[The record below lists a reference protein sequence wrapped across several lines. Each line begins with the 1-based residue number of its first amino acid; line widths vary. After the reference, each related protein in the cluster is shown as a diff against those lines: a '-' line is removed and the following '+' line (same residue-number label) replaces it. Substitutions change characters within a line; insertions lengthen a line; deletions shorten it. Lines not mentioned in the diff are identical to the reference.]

1 MDGSTLSPFSF
12 HTLIYKGSCQ
22 HQRLR
27 KYDEDGNITNVKE
40 VLGGHGFVTGA
51 SVIRKDKTIA
61 KITGFNGEF
70 VLLSTKDGPLKT
82 SYKSFLNH
90 EWGTFKAKN
99 AVEFLTDLEKIS
111 FMKSEKGKIEY
122 IKAAIQCE
130 VWTMARQETGLHWL
144 QMSTKPKNVIVGP
157 TDIAK
162 GKLRLYPCTW
172 QVVQKAKGAS
182 PSANVVLGEY
192 LQGFE
197 FSLAPVWFNET
208 DAVGIPFWHVS
219 SSHDP
224 SMANMVLKDTGKVTP
239 WTGNPADMKIKIPFM
254 TNTTALAAG
263 TVLCIYKEKPNKTAP
278 ALEAL
283 APVPKR
289 LKGKHAE

>member
-1 MDGSTLSPFSF
+1 
-12 HTLIYKGSCQ
+12 
-22 HQRLR
+22 
-27 KYDEDGNITNVKE
+27 
-40 VLGGHGFVTGA
+40 
-51 SVIRKDKTIA
+51 
-61 KITGFNGEF
+61 
-70 VLLSTKDGPLKT
+70 
-82 SYKSFLNH
+82 
-90 EWGTFKAKN
+90 
-99 AVEFLTDLEKIS
+99 
-111 FMKSEKGKIEY
+111 MKSEKGKIEY

-219 SSHDP
+219 SSH
-224 SMANMVLKDTGKVTP
+224 P
-239 WTGNPADMKIKIPFM
+239 WCS
-254 TNTTALAAG
+254 TAQ
-263 TVLCIYKEKPNKTAP
+263 TH
-278 ALEAL
+278 
-283 APVPKR
+283 R
-289 LKGKHAE
+289 

>member
-1 MDGSTLSPFSF
+1 MALSP
-12 HTLIYKGSCQ
+12 
-22 HQRLR
+22 
-27 KYDEDGNITNVKE
+27 
-40 VLGGHGFVTGA
+40 GA

-192 LQGFE
+192 LQGFWI
-197 FSLAPVWFNET
+197 FISSCVVQWDGCCGHPLLAC
-208 DAVGIPFWHVS
+208 
-219 SSHDP
+219 
-224 SMANMVLKDTGKVTP
+224 VLQP
-239 WTGNPADMKIKIPFM
+239 WSKH
-254 TNTTALAAG
+254 
-263 TVLCIYKEKPNKTAP
+263 
-278 ALEAL
+278 
-283 APVPKR
+283 
-289 LKGKHAE
+289 GKHGAQGHRQSHPMDWKPCWHEDQDPFHDQHHSTCCRYRFVHLQGKAQQDCSSPGSTRASAQTIEGEACGMISCLV